1 MNKAQKI
8 GTATA
13 ATAAVII
20 AVSIYSYLEYFS
32 PVALYMRGGATP
44 FWTVL
49 ESDTREVTI
58 SQGETKTIPVELHYW
73 KGLKTLLGI
82 KFEEP
87 EAEHGGL
94 YNPPDGLAISFDLD
108 DAYVEVDNG
117 KIIDIFTHRDV
128 RLKEPS
134 EIQQRAE
141 GRDMVLAEVGSIT
154 ISVSKD
160 VPVGDYY
167 FGLATADADVNSLY
181 SANSQLLAISVLE
194 EDAAIAPSSSK

>member
-1 MNKAQKI
+1 
-8 GTATA
+8 
-13 ATAAVII
+13 
-20 AVSIYSYLEYFS
+20 
-32 PVALYMRGGATP
+32 MRGGATP